1 MLPLDPKKMEMM
13 MKQLGIKIDT
23 LEGIEEVILKAEDK
37 EVVIVPKDIKM
48 INARDV
54 KTLQIVIKTI
64 EEKPLFSIEEE
75 DINILMQKS
84 NLSYE
89 DAKKLLE
96 KHKGDL
102 AKALIEINKN

>member
-1 MLPLDPKKMEMM
+1 MLPLDPKKMEIM